1 MRTLY
6 GYFRSSAA
14 YRVRI
19 ALGLKGLPYDYKA
32 INLKPGEDEQ
42 RSPDYLALNPQG
54 RVPFLVDGGVKLSQ
68 SPAILEY
75 LEEAYPGAA
84 LLPEEVADRA
94 YVRQLSALVAC
105 DIHPLNNLSVL
116 KWLKG
121 ELGAD
126 EAAVNKWYHHWIL
139 EGFAAYETL
148 LKTGGNAGRFSFGD
162 TPTLADVYLVPQ
174 VWNAHRFKV
183 PLDAFPR
190 IGAVAQACN
199 TLEAFINAAPEKQP
213 DCPAA

>member
-1 MRTLY
+1 MRTLF

-42 RSPDYLALNPQG
+42 LSSDYLALNPQG
-54 RVPFLVDGGVKLSQ
+54 RVPFLVDGEVELSQ

-75 LEEAYPGAA
+75 LEEAYPQAA
-84 LLPEEVADRA
+84 LLPEEVRDRA

-126 EAAVNKWYHHWIL
+126 EAAVNEWYHHWIL
-139 EGFAAYETL
+139 EGFKAYEAL
-148 LKTGGNAGRFSFGD
+148 LGNAGLSGRFSFGD
-162 TPTLADVYLVPQ
+162 APTLADVYLVPQ
-174 VWNAHRFKV
+174 VWNANRFNV
-183 PLDAFPR
+183 PLEAFPR
-190 IGAVAQACN
+190 INAIVAASN
-199 TLEAFINAAPEKQP
+199 TLEAFKDAAPEMQP
-213 DCPAA
+213 DFPAA

>member
-1 MRTLY
+1 MRTLF

-19 ALGLKGLPYDYKA
+19 ALGLKGLAYDYKA

-42 RSPDYLALNPQG
+42 RSPDYLAMNPQG
-54 RVPFLVDGGVKLSQ
+54 RVPFLVDGEVNLSQ

-75 LEEAYPGAA
+75 LEEAYPEAA
-84 LLPEEVADRA
+84 LLPEGVADRA

-139 EGFAAYETL
+139 EGFAAYEAL
-148 LKTGGNAGRFSFGD
+148 LGTSGLSGRFSFGD
-162 TPTLADVYLVPQ
+162 APTLADIYLIPQ
-174 VWNAHRFKV
+174 VWNANRFKV
-183 PLDAFPR
+183 PLEAFPR
-190 IGAVAQACN
+190 INAIVDACN
-199 TLEAFINAAPEKQP
+199 SLEAFADAAPEKQP